1 LKSLFKKFD
10 VGRKGCLS
18 SDELKQVFSHCQ
30 VTVDANELY
39 LMQSEF
45 DPELKG
51 VFCYE
56 LCIKS
61 LIEKT
66 ISND

>member
-1 LKSLFKKFD
+1 LKALFKKFD
-10 VGRKGCLS
+10 VSRKGHLS
-18 SDELKQVFSHCQ
+18 FDELKQALGYCQ

-45 DPELKG
+45 DPELRG

-61 LIEKT
+61 LIEKNLST
-66 ISND
+66 V